1 MVSDLSF
8 CSSWGL
14 ERVEVQH
21 VLCPGG
27 GGTLASTGVVV
38 QEGMLE
44 AKGHRGGRARGGVMG
59 VRRSGSPV

>member
-38 QEGMLE
+38 QEGNVGS
-44 AKGHRGGRARGGVMG
+44 KGPQRGESRGWGDG
-59 VRRSGSPV
+59 G